1 MIVFLFFYL
10 LVIDIFCVKG
20 RRSAVVDLWSTR
32 MSRCYGVCLFF
43 YSSSLATSMSSED
56 TEVLL
61 ASLASLLEPNVPKQ
75 SDLLN
80 ALVDCNGDV
89 ESAAQLLRGSRQ
101 ARQDRANPKKRKR
114 VDSSNLEGWL
124 RTSANSTDAKRV
136 NDVPHPE
143 DAAGRLE
150 SAKMKSPSKPT
161 RSPKDGETRDEQV
174 FLKPRSSD
182 SSKGGRP
189 VNLMSVLRPPPT
201 EKANANRNPP
211 LTLSNPSM
219 VAEHTPC
226 TLHCSVLPP
235 ELACQLFYTMLD
247 AAQGWSRN
255 KWWLFDRL
263 VESPHRTSFFTR
275 IEGFNGEGDPGEK
288 WREAAQ
294 YW

>member
-1 MIVFLFFYL
+1 
-10 LVIDIFCVKG
+10 
-20 RRSAVVDLWSTR
+20 
-32 MSRCYGVCLFF
+32 
-43 YSSSLATSMSSED
+43 MSSED
-56 TEVLL
+56 TEILL

-89 ESAAQLLRGSRQ
+89 ENAARLLRGSRQ

-124 RTSANSTDAKRV
+124 KTSASSTDAKRV
-136 NDVPHPE
+136 NDAPHPE
-143 DAAGRLE
+143 DAAGGLE
-150 SAKMKSPSKPT
+150 SAKMKSPRRPT
-161 RSPKDGETRDEQV
+161 RSPKDGEIRNEQV
-174 FLKPRSSD
+174 SLKPRSSD

-226 TLHCSVLPP
+226 TLHYSVLPP